1 MKRPAAICRK
11 SPQLAAGGYNVWQ
24 LGNLATLVQSGTLR
38 ETVQMIQEQAET
50 ILDLCAELSTDL
62 EGCQNDPR
70 RNYPQTGS

>member
-11 SPQLAAGGYNVWQ
+11 SPQLAANGHNVWP

-38 ETVQMIQEQAET
+38 ETVQLIQEQAET

-62 EGCQNDPR
+62 EGCRNDPR
-70 RNYPQTGS
+70 GNYPQTGS